1 MDESK
6 AFLLADAHGDNAL
19 HAAASQGALR
29 ALAQLAKPEVGFDL
43 AAENERG
50 LTALALAQECEQS
63 AAAAFLA
70 DPTAAIAGGLSTVEE
85 GAPAEAEAAGTAA
98 AVNFTTKEGGHNWVK
113 LFDAEHECEYWH
125 CEETGESRWVD
136 EPVAEDAEDAEVA
149 ETAAVAPAQTAEEA
163 ASSAAQAEATPLPEG
178 WTKVESRSKPGKFFY
193 HHTPTGTNCWKLK
206 KVLNGK
212 ALR

>member
-1 MDESK
+1 MDESE

-19 HAAASQGALR
+19 HAAASQGAMR

-43 AAENERG
+43 AAVNERG

-70 DPTAAIAGGLSTVEE
+70 DPTAAIAEGLGTAEE
-85 GAPAEAEAAGTAA
+85 RAASGEEAKAKAAGTAA
-98 AVNFTTKEGGHNWVK
+98 AVDFTTKEGGHNWVK
-113 LFDAEHECEYWH
+113 LYDDEHACEYWH

-149 ETAAVAPAQTAEEA
+149 ETAA
-163 ASSAAQAEATPLPEG
+163 AAQPEATQLPEG